1 MTEESCLEN
10 VLLSY
15 KKYYDVSRNPCKDF
29 CATAEFHSHEEHYFL
44 TKTARIAEVDSNEYV
59 YFALEENLSLKKLKE
74 LSSAAWSD
82 GLSKV
87 KPFYGHKNS
96 DISLIVIASSVEK
109 DAAKGAKKIKLHKS
123 YKFSFFGWS
132 NFSLIVFDVS
142 AGKTWFNWHG
152 RNLRSIFSKM
162 TL

>member
-1 MTEESCLEN
+1 MTKESCLEN

-15 KKYYDVSRNPCKDF
+15 KKYYDVSRNPCGNF
-29 CATAEFHSHEEHYFL
+29 CATAEFHSHEEQYFL
-44 TKTARIAEVDSNEYV
+44 TRSARIAEVDSNEYV
-59 YFALEENLSLKKLKE
+59 YFSVEEKLSLQKLKE
-74 LSSAAWSD
+74 LSNAAWAD

-96 DISLIVIASSVEK
+96 DISLIAIAGSVEK
-109 DAAKGAKKIKLHKS
+109 DAAKEARKIKFHKS

-132 NFSLIVFDVS
+132 NFSLIVYDVS

-162 TL
+162 PL

>member
-59 YFALEENLSLKKLKE
+59 YFAVEENLSLKNLKE

-109 DAAKGAKKIKLHKS
+109 DAAKGAKKS
-123 YKFSFFGWS
+123 SCTSRTSFHF
-132 NFSLIVFDVS
+132 L
-142 AGKTWFNWHG
+142 AGAT
-152 RNLRSIFSKM
+152 SV
-162 TL
+162 

>member
-1 MTEESCLEN
+1 MRKLLRSCGISFARRA
-10 VLLSY
+10 VLFNKGSKNLGSGFRWHI
-15 KKYYDVSRNPCKDF
+15 S
-29 CATAEFHSHEEHYFL
+29 L
-44 TKTARIAEVDSNEYV
+44 TSWFTEYV
-59 YFALEENLSLKKLKE
+59 YFSVEEKLSLQKLRE
-74 LSSAAWSD
+74 LSNAAWAD

-96 DISLIVIASSVEK
+96 DISLIVIVNSVEK
-109 DAAKGAKKIKLHKS
+109 AAAKEARKIKFHKS

-132 NFSLIVFDVS
+132 NFSLIVYDVS

-162 TL
+162 PL

>member
-1 MTEESCLEN
+1 MTKESCLEN

-15 KKYYDVSRNPCKDF
+15 KKYYDVSKNPGGTF
-29 CATAEFHSHEEHYFL
+29 CATAEFHSHEEQYFL
-44 TKTARIAEVDSNEYV
+44 TRSARIAEVDSNEYV
-59 YFALEENLSLKKLKE
+59 YFSLEEKLSLQKLKE
-74 LSSAAWSD
+74 LSNAAWAD

-96 DISLIVIASSVEK
+96 DISLIVIAGSVEK
-109 DAAKGAKKIKLHKS
+109 DATKEAKKIKLHKS

-132 NFSLIVFDVS
+132 NFSLIVYDVS
-142 AGKTWFNWHG
+142 ARKTWFNWHG

-162 TL
+162 PL

>member
-1 MTEESCLEN
+1 MTKESCLEN

-15 KKYYDVSRNPCKDF
+15 KKYYDVSKNPRGNF
-29 CATAEFHSHEEHYFL
+29 CATAEFHSHEEQYFL
-44 TKTARIAEVDSNEYV
+44 TKAARIAEVDSNEYV
-59 YFALEENLSLKKLKE
+59 YFSLEEKLSLQKLKE
-74 LSSAAWSD
+74 LSNAAWAD

-96 DISLIVIASSVEK
+96 DISLIVIAGSVEN
-109 DAAKGAKKIKLHKS
+109 DTAKEARKIKFHKS

-132 NFSLIVFDVS
+132 NFSLIVYDVS

-162 TL
+162 SL

>member
-1 MTEESCLEN
+1 MTKESCLEN

-15 KKYYDVSRNPCKDF
+15 KKYYDISRNPCGNF
-29 CATAEFHSHEEHYFL
+29 CAAAEFHSHEEQYFL
-44 TKTARIAEVDSNEYV
+44 TKAARISEVDSNEYV
-59 YFALEENLSLKKLKE
+59 YFSVEEKLSLQKLRE
-74 LSSAAWSD
+74 LSNAAWAD

-96 DISLIVIASSVEK
+96 DISLIVIVNSVEK

-132 NFSLIVFDVS
+132 NFSLIVYDVS